1 MDKEKIKFIVIGLI
15 IFYLIQW
22 FAPNKP
28 IYFASYGII
37 IYFSYLATKSV
48 IRSIVYTL
56 ILSFFSE
63 TSLAASLF
71 KLEPDIGSGYFISA
85 LTILSF
91 LLLIASF
98 GKTKSTI
105 HWTDWIALGF
115 LLWNVVLFFLQPH
128 SNSLFGILTLGEMTI
143 TYFLLRS
150 TLDVN
155 DLKVIPLLLSS
166 MLIFQSIVASI
177 QFLTQG
183 NVGILAE
190 SANVDFPFGLT
201 ATEEEELFRSSGAS
215 YHANTLAMLLIIL
228 IPYLYSFKSTFTN
241 IIKFVWIFVLFTTY
255 SRIAWLIGG
264 AEFLYLNISSMAF
277 ILKKKINIFLFMIF
291 FIALIIINP
300 LFLIR
305 LETVP
310 EALNEQGSWGV
321 RMKTYQE
328 AWHLFSRSPFT
339 GVGANMYLTSII
351 DDPVTDLYQQGQVSV
366 FKKIHNFFFEIL
378 TDNGIIG
385 ISIMSVFLIAVLKRT
400 INDKYKIVFYAKTAM
415 ISFLIFVQFHPLFL
429 TPQMRFIYL
438 LSAIMLV
445 K

>member
-1 MDKEKIKFIVIGLI
+1 MPKIKNRQDFFFITGLI
-15 IFYLIQW
+15 LFYLLQW
-22 FAPNKP
+22 LSPSKP
-28 IYFASYGII
+28 VYYASYGIL
-37 IYFSYLATKSV
+37 FLFCNLAFKS
-48 IRSIVYTL
+48 IFRSLTYTL

-201 ATEEEELFRSSGAS
+201 ATE
-215 YHANTLAMLLIIL
+215 
-228 IPYLYSFKSTFTN
+228 
-241 IIKFVWIFVLFTTY
+241 
-255 SRIAWLIGG
+255 
-264 AEFLYLNISSMAF
+264 
-277 ILKKKINIFLFMIF
+277 
-291 FIALIIINP
+291 
-300 LFLIR
+300 
-305 LETVP
+305 
-310 EALNEQGSWGV
+310 
-321 RMKTYQE
+321 
-328 AWHLFSRSPFT
+328 
-339 GVGANMYLTSII
+339 
-351 DDPVTDLYQQGQVSV
+351 
-366 FKKIHNFFFEIL
+366 
-378 TDNGIIG
+378 
-385 ISIMSVFLIAVLKRT
+385 
-400 INDKYKIVFYAKTAM
+400 
-415 ISFLIFVQFHPLFL
+415 
-429 TPQMRFIYL
+429 
-438 LSAIMLV
+438 
-445 K
+445 

>member
-1 MDKEKIKFIVIGLI
+1 
-15 IFYLIQW
+15 
-22 FAPNKP
+22 
-28 IYFASYGII
+28 
-37 IYFSYLATKSV
+37 
-48 IRSIVYTL
+48 
-56 ILSFFSE
+56 
-63 TSLAASLF
+63 
-71 KLEPDIGSGYFISA
+71 
-85 LTILSF
+85 
-91 LLLIASF
+91 
-98 GKTKSTI
+98 
-105 HWTDWIALGF
+105 
-115 LLWNVVLFFLQPH
+115 
-128 SNSLFGILTLGEMTI
+128 MTI

-321 RMKTYQE
+321 RIKTYQE
-328 AWHLFSRSPFT
+328 AWHLFSQSPFT
-339 GVGANMYLTSII
+339 GVGANMYLASIL
-351 DDPVTDLYQQGQVSV
+351 DDPVTDLYQQGQVNV
-366 FKKIHNFFFEIL
+366 FKKIHNFFLEIL
-378 TDNGIIG
+378 AENGIIG
-385 ISIMSVFLIAVLKRT
+385 LSIILIFLTGVLRMTGREKF
-400 INDKYKIVFYAKTAM
+400 KMVYYAKFAM

-429 TPQMRFIYL
+429 TPQMRLIYL
-438 LSAIMLV
+438 LSAIMV
-445 K
+445 IR